1 MSKISQPAPA
11 NLYIYGY
18 QHIQIN
24 KYNKMNRM
32 CALQHV
38 DYIYCNYT
46 PKPTYRV
53 AQINLIFIMNPLH
66 NQMPQVLFQDHLG

>member
-38 DYIYCNYT
+38 DYNCNYT

-53 AQINLIFIMNPLH
+53 AQIN
-66 NQMPQVLFQDHLG
+66 